1 MSNTLGSNMLLI
13 KSSWNDGETF
23 KLLPVSQ
30 DCPYVECIF
39 DPATK
44 VFVVIS
50 KVSKTSLH
58 MLPKLD
64 DNGDPA
70 PLKTKRANG
79 RMVKEERKT
88 IDTFQEY
95 YVEDKDA
102 MIDVINLLAINKD
115 TFDYNKFINAKGVAI
130 DDGVS
135 QVM

>member
-1 MSNTLGSNMLLI
+1 MNNTLGSNMLLI

-95 YVEDKDA
+95 YVEDKAA

-115 TFDYNKFINAKGVAI
+115 TFDYNKFINAN
-130 DDGVS
+130 
-135 QVM
+135 